1 MESIK
6 LTTDYVFEGNVS
18 DLIKDFDEIVQSHPG
33 EFKFS
38 NTEAALSWIVRGGLD
53 YFDKLDSDFLGKGNA
68 SGIPSMETDHF
79 ANNFYRLSNTL
90 DYLCELWKIKL
101 DKPKE
106 WQLLSDIRTFI
117 IHSGERVDRIESLTL
132 KDYKDAQLGRI
143 FKKDEDTFS
152 RYNVEKEF
160 DYRIQI
166 WTDKQDKSKNRL
178 ENEVDYDNRM
188 ENFRDV
194 DIYLRAE
201 DVRNIILLQ
210 VKSFTVAMKR
220 KPIEN
225 KLRKELP
232 SALKDRVVNELDFD
246 KLESLIK
253 NKSRGGYF
261 IENGEAIWDGF
272 GLKRLYQY
280 ASGRFFIANDIRD
293 AIKQIISDRA
303 EEFWNAYNDETIDD
317 YAIPSLDVFKVF
329 GKYMLEFEQKGY
341 VESKSLHIAPAF
353 NKKEGVS
360 SPDIDYLLRFI
371 SAVNVALGVELDLE
385 NDVNGVVCDYF
396 VKSVEMKLR
405 EEAEINGR

>member
-293 AIKQIISDRA
+293 AIKQIISDRV

-360 SPDIDYLLRFI
+360 SPDIVYLLRFI

>member
-152 RYNVEKEF
+152 RYNVTA
-160 DYRIQI
+160 Q
-166 WTDKQDKSKNRL
+166 
-178 ENEVDYDNRM
+178 
-188 ENFRDV
+188 
-194 DIYLRAE
+194 
-201 DVRNIILLQ
+201 
-210 VKSFTVAMKR
+210 
-220 KPIEN
+220 
-225 KLRKELP
+225 
-232 SALKDRVVNELDFD
+232 
-246 KLESLIK
+246 
-253 NKSRGGYF
+253 
-261 IENGEAIWDGF
+261 
-272 GLKRLYQY
+272 
-280 ASGRFFIANDIRD
+280 
-293 AIKQIISDRA
+293 
-303 EEFWNAYNDETIDD
+303 
-317 YAIPSLDVFKVF
+317 
-329 GKYMLEFEQKGY
+329 
-341 VESKSLHIAPAF
+341 
-353 NKKEGVS
+353 
-360 SPDIDYLLRFI
+360 
-371 SAVNVALGVELDLE
+371 
-385 NDVNGVVCDYF
+385 
-396 VKSVEMKLR
+396 
-405 EEAEINGR
+405 